1 MEMKMKK
8 SLILLSVA
16 IAMTG
21 MVGCKPTETNY
32 QAASDVA
39 KKKRQASD
47 ALDAELGI
55 PSGGLINTDGPM
67 LHVVHGDS
75 VYVKVDRVRML
86 ESSSGK
92 LQQYNVAVG
101 SYKMN
106 TNCVAQVEDL
116 CSKGYSAFGV
126 MNADR
131 VYYVI
136 AGSFPTL
143 EEAAAFDTLFQRKER
158 GQVYPG
164 LNGKPVIIMRP

>member
-1 MEMKMKK
+1 MRLMP
-8 SLILLSVA
+8 S
-16 IAMTG
+16 
-21 MVGCKPTETNY
+21 
-32 QAASDVA
+32 
-39 KKKRQASD
+39 
-47 ALDAELGI
+47 LGI

-75 VYVKVDRVRML
+75 VYVKMDRIRML
-86 ESSSGK
+86 ESSPGK

-136 AGSFPTL
+136 A
-143 EEAAAFDTLFQRKER
+143 
-158 GQVYPG
+158 
-164 LNGKPVIIMRP
+164 